1 MDVLEDKKIAYD
13 HWQPQRQL
21 LKTNNMHFIAV
32 SKPIN
37 LNLKS
42 WEIPKNLLKAAFR
55 AKTVLKTK

>member
-1 MDVLEDKKIAYD
+1 MIIGSHGDYYSN
-13 HWQPQRQL
+13 
-21 LKTNNMHFIAV
+21 NNMHFIAV

-42 WEIPKNLLKAAFR
+42 WEIPENLLKAAFR